1 MILLSDS
8 FNLKQPKHG
17 VCCLWQ
23 LLLTFFSCFFA
34 ANRPLNQGI
43 ESVQTWVSQPTNN
56 RLISMT
62 SASVGEFKRN
72 FYQSESD
79 AINKNVFTCNL
90 GIIGYAF
97 AYR

>member
-34 ANRPLNQGI
+34 ANWPLNQMI
-43 ESVQTWVSQPTNN
+43 EAFGLGQTTNN

-62 SASVGEFKRN
+62 SANVGEF
-72 FYQSESD
+72 
-79 AINKNVFTCNL
+79 
-90 GIIGYAF
+90 
-97 AYR
+97 